1 MQWVL
6 VFINVIYNANAGYNE
21 PMIESWYEYDT
32 MEECFLAR
40 EALLLDLGIDTG
52 YYPINTQAVCVRAFK

>member
-32 MEECFLAR
+32 MEECFVGR
-40 EALLLDLGIDTG
+40 EMLLLDLGSIDG
-52 YYPINTQAVCVRAFK
+52 YPPINTQAVCVKVSK